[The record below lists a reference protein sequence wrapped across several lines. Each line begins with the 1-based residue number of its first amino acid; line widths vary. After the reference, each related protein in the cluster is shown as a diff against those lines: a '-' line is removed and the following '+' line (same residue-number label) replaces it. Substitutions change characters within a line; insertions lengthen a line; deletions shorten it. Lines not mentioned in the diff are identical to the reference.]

1 MFGKFI
7 ASMMFAALVSGTALA
22 ADDLG
27 DIGLEVLTK
36 NVNLPLQDR
45 GSISIKKCDSCTER
59 ELLVTATTTYEVGD
73 VQVRRETLRRELLSR
88 PNQVMLVQLTPDR
101 KHVARLK
108 ISAAMQ

>member
-1 MFGKFI
+1 MFGRFI

-22 ADDLG
+22 ADLG

-36 NVNLPLQDR
+36 NVDLPAQDR
-45 GSISIKKCDSCTER
+45 GSITIKQCSSCTER
-59 ELLVTATTTYEVGD
+59 ELLVTPATSYEIGD
-73 VQVRRETLRRELLSR
+73 VQVRRETLRQELLAR

-108 ISAAMQ
+108 LGASVQ